1 MNIKFTIKIAL
12 IIIVSVNTM
21 AFSMDS
27 IFIRT
32 NQVGFLPSDIKTGV
46 ILTSEDLS
54 MEEFSI
60 INIKTDEITYSG
72 KINNS
77 NGEFGRFNYSYT
89 INFSS
94 LVEPGT
100 YQIIIKSTR
109 SHKFNIG
116 LKIYN
121 PVVNELMK
129 FFKVQRCGYTNPYK
143 HDTCHIADATELI
156 IDGVVFNTPFDV
168 TGGWHDA
175 GDYTKFFNTI
185 AYATYT
191 LLFAY
196 EFDGKR
202 FGFDQDGNDVPDI
215 LEEAKIGLDWLLR
228 AQYDDKKFITQVQN
242 LRDHDVGWR
251 MPEDDTLR
259 FDRPAYIGIGKN
271 LIGIY
276 VATMS
281 LAYRIWKDKFESYD
295 FADKCLTAAENYY
308 SIINFVPDVDSS
320 GTGQYIDK
328 SYLGK
333 LALGAIEL
341 YHSSKR
347 ELYLQQAKSFAQ
359 EASSEYWWSNGDIAA
374 YAHYKLAKI
383 DKNFTSYIENNLIR
397 FEEKMKQ
404 NLFGEPVSLS
414 WGSNNTILGVT
425 LQNILWK
432 NLTGRT
438 DYDSLAMIC
447 RDYILGR
454 NQWGVS
460 FISKKGSLYSKNLHH
475 QVSYLR
481 KIILPGGFA
490 AGPVKKD
497 LLDSYDIS
505 FSSTDKFEMF
515 QTDSAVYRDDR
526 MDYITNE
533 PTISANA
540 TAVFVMG
547 YFSNR

>member
-27 IFIRT
+27 IYIRT

-60 INIKTDEITYSG
+60 INIKTDEIAYSG

-308 SIINFVPDVDSS
+308 SIINFV
-320 GTGQYIDK
+320 
-328 SYLGK
+328 L
-333 LALGAIEL
+333 
-341 YHSSKR
+341 
-347 ELYLQQAKSFAQ
+347 
-359 EASSEYWWSNGDIAA
+359 
-374 YAHYKLAKI
+374 
-383 DKNFTSYIENNLIR
+383 
-397 FEEKMKQ
+397 
-404 NLFGEPVSLS
+404 
-414 WGSNNTILGVT
+414 NNTVY
-425 LQNILWK
+425 NI
-432 NLTGRT
+432 
-438 DYDSLAMIC
+438 
-447 RDYILGR
+447 
-454 NQWGVS
+454 
-460 FISKKGSLYSKNLHH
+460 
-475 QVSYLR
+475 
-481 KIILPGGFA
+481 
-490 AGPVKKD
+490 
-497 LLDSYDIS
+497 
-505 FSSTDKFEMF
+505 
-515 QTDSAVYRDDR
+515 
-526 MDYITNE
+526 
-533 PTISANA
+533 
-540 TAVFVMG
+540 
-547 YFSNR
+547 